1 MIARGAKRKVML
13 QMRCDTNNV
22 AYDDVWRL
30 QRRSC
35 MVWALLL
42 LPILFDVPR
51 VPANLQRRCTCACI
65 NVCRMIERGDYLTVV
80 SGSTNEPQ
88 LK

>member
-35 MVWALLL
+35 MVLALLL

-51 VPANLQRRCTCACI
+51 VPANLQRRCPRACT
-65 NVCRMIERGDYLTVV
+65 NVCRMTERGDKLTVV
-80 SGSTNEPQ
+80 IWSSDEPQ
-88 LK
+88 LR

>member
-1 MIARGAKRKVML
+1 MIVRGAKRRVML
-13 QMRCDTNNV
+13 QLRCDTNNV
-22 AYDDVWRL
+22 TYDDVL
-30 QRRSC
+30 LVSQRSC
-35 MVWALLL
+35 MVLAFLL

-51 VPANLQRRCTCACI
+51 VPANLQTRCTRACI
-65 NVCRMIERGDYLTVV
+65 NVCRMIERGDNLTVV